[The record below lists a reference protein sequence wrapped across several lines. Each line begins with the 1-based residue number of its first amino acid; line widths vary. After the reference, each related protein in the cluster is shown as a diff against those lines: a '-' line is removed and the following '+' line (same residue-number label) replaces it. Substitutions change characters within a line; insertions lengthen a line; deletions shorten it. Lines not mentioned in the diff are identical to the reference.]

1 MEIVF
6 ERDNSKV
13 KKPIHLKKK
22 NIFIIYSHRT
32 VTVETA
38 GCTNVDT
45 NIILKLPKKAKVFLT
60 SSFRGH
66 EIFEIN
72 NEKTRLWMEV
82 LNTSYTEDLK
92 ITRNGVL
99 GFLVIEPENLCFKYA
114 TKKKTKKETGLP
126 KN

>member
-66 EIFEIN
+66 E
-72 NEKTRLWMEV
+72 
-82 LNTSYTEDLK
+82 YLK
-92 ITRNGVL
+92 LI
-99 GFLVIEPENLCFKYA
+99 
-114 TKKKTKKETGLP
+114 KKKHVFGWKY
-126 KN
+126 